1 MIKNIPVI
9 KVLIA
14 VFCAIAL
21 GWFLLKPSEVS
32 EQIKY
37 HQQALTIGKIESM
50 VNTSG
55 SISPV
60 VTVDVGS
67 ELSGLISQLNV
78 DFNDTVT
85 SGQVIARID
94 DRTVQS
100 KLRQSEADLASSNA
114 SLASLKAA
122 LTKAKAEEALAER
135 EYKRTKELRA
145 KNLISESELDIS
157 ETSYQLTR
165 IGIDTAEAAILV
177 GQSKVLQS
185 QSSLE
190 QARLDLDRTYI
201 RSPVDGVVID
211 RQVDKGQAVSAS
223 LSAPTLFS
231 IAQDLV
237 QMQIEAD
244 VDEADIGRIQQRQ
257 NVRFTVDAF
266 PERKF
271 NGVVSQVRKAATV
284 TSNVVTYKVI
294 ISLENKDLL
303 LLPGMTANVDI
314 ILGQRDNVLRVP
326 NSALRFSPET
336 QSSNDNSRSADAAQ
350 RLAQMAEQLGL
361 NAQQKSQLAD
371 AMATMRNTMQASR
384 ESGSGGM
391 AGGPPPGMNDAMK
404 KARNQMEIAL
414 SAFLSPEQMETYK
427 SLNQARRRGPN
438 EEGEEA
444 KYQRGTVWVLVNG
457 EPQRINVR
465 IGISDLE
472 YTEIVSND
480 LSAGD
485 EVIVR
490 AQKVSS
496 K

>member
-1 MIKNIPVI
+1 MIKNINI
-9 KVLIA
+9 AKIILITLALAA
-14 VFCAIAL
+14 VWAL
-21 GWFLLKPSEVS
+21 WLKPAEVN

-37 HQQALTIGKIESM
+37 HMQPLSIGKIEST
-50 VNTSG
+50 VNTAG

-78 DFNDTVT
+78 DFNDVVT

-100 KLRQSEADLASSNA
+100 KLRQSEADLASANA

-122 LTKAKAEEALAER
+122 LVKAKAEEALAER
-135 EYKRTKELRA
+135 EYKRTRELRE
-145 KNLISESELDIS
+145 KKLISESELDIS

-165 IGIDTAEAAILV
+165 IGIDTANAAILV

-185 QSSLE
+185 ESSLE
-190 QARLDLDRTYI
+190 QAKLDLDRTYI

-244 VDEADIGRIQQRQ
+244 VDEADIGRIRQ
-257 NVRFTVDAF
+257 GQAVRFTVDAF

-271 NGVVSQVRKAATV
+271 IGVVSQVRKSATV
-284 TSNVVTYKVI
+284 TNNVVTYKVI

-314 ILGQRDNVLRVP
+314 ILGQRDNVLRVA
-326 NSALRFSPET
+326 NSALRFSPEG
-336 QSSNDNSRSADAAQ
+336 QSASDNGPGGDMSERVE
-350 RLAQMAEQLGL
+350 QMAQQLDL
-361 NAQQKSQLAD
+361 NEQQKVQLTES
-371 AMATMRNTMQASR
+371 MSTMRKAMQDMR
-384 ESGSGGM
+384 NSGPGM
-391 AGGPPPGMNDAMK
+391 AGGPPPSMGDNMRK
-404 KARNQMEIAL
+404 LRSQMEIELA
-414 SAFLSPEQMETYK
+414 SFLSPEQLEKYK
-427 SLNQARRRGPN
+427 SLNQQRRKPAPT
-438 EEGEEA
+438 EGEQA
-444 KYQRGTVWVLVNG
+444 NYQRGVVWILRDG
-457 EPQRINVR
+457 KPLRINIR
-465 IGISDLE
+465 TGISDLE
-472 YTEIVSND
+472 YTEIVSKDLND
-480 LSAGD
+480 GD
-485 EVIVR
+485 QVIVR

-496 K
+496 